1 MRGLQQ
7 PLPILDVEDFAAGAS
22 AAAAQEARMPP
33 PEAFQAH
40 FLGSGVQRE
49 ATRKERVAADQA
61 PLDGLTGTSELLA
74 SLGHEAVA
82 MPRREVQTYVM
93 AQCEHDWEHGPPRPE
108 HFWLDVTVTLGEPV
122 QHEDVRCHFGER
134 SLEMWAK
141 AADAAAFVARYMQGA
156 HHSPPAENCFTARCS
171 LWKGADAVWHLH
183 IPRLYKKVLP
193 ERNCFK
199 VVKGK
204 ANKVVISLHKVCQPA
219 DCCSDEAQASLRA

>member
-1 MRGLQQ
+1 
-7 PLPILDVEDFAAGAS
+7 
-22 AAAAQEARMPP
+22 
-33 PEAFQAH
+33 
-40 FLGSGVQRE
+40 
-49 ATRKERVAADQA
+49 
-61 PLDGLTGTSELLA
+61 
-74 SLGHEAVA
+74 

-141 AADAAAFVARYMQGA
+141 
-156 HHSPPAENCFTARCS
+156 
-171 LWKGADAVWHLH
+171 GADAVWHLH